1 MDGLLILSHVVSSVF
16 SLEELWGYRKTMEL
30 FCDFCNRP
38 VEVSLGLWDCPPQ
51 HCADSLTSEW
61 VGFISLSFG
70 EERTSLKSKD
80 LLLAEISWFSI
91 NCS

>member
-16 SLEELWGYRKTMEL
+16 SLEELWGYRKTTEL

-51 HCADSLTSEW
+51 HCTDSLTSEW
-61 VGFISLSFG
+61 VGFISLFLWG
-70 EERTSLKSKD
+70 RKD
-80 LLLAEISWFSI
+80 KLEKQRSTFSR
-91 NCS
+91 NKLV